1 MPDLRTELERIRI
14 PDAEEHER
22 QARLLIEAAFD
33 ERSGGSGERRRHPG
47 WIAAAV
53 LSLIGATVIALTPAG
68 AEVRQWIKDTVAD
81 VGEPNAKPAL
91 TRLPAPG
98 SLLVSAGRSTWI
110 VSEAGERSRLGRFD
124 DVGWSP
130 HGLYVATGE
139 GRSLSARTAAGEVR
153 WEIGADAAVSDPVWS
168 PNEGFR
174 VAYRSGDQLRVV
186 WGDGVND
193 SAIGPSAAV
202 TPAWKPRTGKRNVLA
217 YADPVGRVR
226 IVDADTGELLGESA
240 SPVMPI
246 GLEWNRDG
254 SQLLVLHRNSIRILD
269 PEGNEIRGTKLSRRR
284 EAVSGSFLPGLDTI
298 VLLLRSERS
307 GGRSS
312 IVLADHVGDEFS
324 KRAIFTG
331 SGRLTGLAV
340 APNGRRI
347 LVGWPRADQWLFIPT
362 MRTNRIE
369 AVGNIRRQFS
379 AGRNGPFPRV
389 DGWCCQARR

>member
-14 PDAEEHER
+14 PEAEASER

-33 ERSGGSGERRRHPG
+33 ERSEGTLERRRRPG
-47 WIAAAV
+47 WIAAAL

-68 AEVRQWIKDTVAD
+68 AEVREWIKDTVAD

-98 SLLVSAGRSTWI
+98 SLLVSAGRNTWI
-110 VSEAGERSRLGRFD
+110 VSEAGERSRLGGFD

-130 HGLYVATGE
+130 HGLYVATAE

-174 VAYRSGDQLRVV
+174 VAYRSGEELRVV

-193 SAIGPSAAV
+193 RAIGPAAAV
-202 TPAWKPRTGKRNVLA
+202 TPAWKPRAGKRNVLA
-217 YADPVGRVR
+217 YVDPAGGVR
-226 IVDADTGELLGESA
+226 IVDSDTGKLLGA
-240 SPVMPI
+240 AQTPRMPVD
-246 GLEWNRDG
+246 LDWTRDG
-254 SQLLVLHRNSIRILD
+254 SQLLVLYGDSIRILD
-269 PEGNEIRGTKLSRRR
+269 PEGHEIRSGRLAPGQ
-284 EAVSGSFLPGLDTI
+284 EAVSGAFLPG
-298 VLLLRSERS
+298 SETVVVSMRAEN
-307 GGRSS
+307 GRPRGK
-312 IVLADHVGDEFS
+312 LALAAPFGNEFS
-324 KRAIFTG
+324 KRTIFTG

-362 MRTNRIE
+362 TRTNRIE
-369 AVGNIRRQFS
+369 AVGNIRRQFE
-379 AGRNGPFPRV
+379 AGANGAFPRV
-389 DGWCCQARR
+389 DGWCCQARG